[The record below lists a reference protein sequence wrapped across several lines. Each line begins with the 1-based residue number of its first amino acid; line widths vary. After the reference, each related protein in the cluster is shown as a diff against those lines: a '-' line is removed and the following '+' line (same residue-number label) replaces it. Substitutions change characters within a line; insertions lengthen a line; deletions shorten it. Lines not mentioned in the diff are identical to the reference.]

1 MWGFLFQFAI
11 SLVIS
16 YVLRPTQQKTPDAQP
31 QDFEAPDTL
40 EGTPIPVIFGTVKLK
55 APAVL
60 WYGDL
65 DTIPIYAE
73 EGGKK

>member
-11 SLVIS
+11 SLVLS
-16 YVLRPTQQKTPDAQP
+16 YVLRPSQPKQADAQP
-31 QDFEAPDTL
+31 QEFEPPETQ
-40 EGTPIPVIFGTVKLK
+40 EGTPIPVIFGTVKMK
-55 APAVL
+55 NPAVL